1 MNRYFNGVFYIAQIE
16 ITKRAGTKPARYVIT
31 KIKECS

>member
-1 MNRYFNGVFYIAQIE
+1 MNRYFNGVFYISKIE
-16 ITKRAGTKPARYVIT
+16 ITKRAGTKPARYTIA